1 MRQRQKVQEML
12 PDMSFLQRRSCLSGF
27 GVIAADADL
36 LGDVEARQGT
46 QLRDKNQRNVGYF
59 EQEV

>member
-1 MRQRQKVQEML
+1 
-12 PDMSFLQRRSCLSGF
+12 MSFLQRRSCLSGF